1 MQLYYAWEFYRILF
15 YVVTG
20 FGLSGCYSYH
30 FDICFILINT
40 CALFRTTPIHF
51 MNGL

>member
-1 MQLYYAWEFYRILF
+1 MGVLQYTVLRS
-15 YVVTG
+15 VTG

-30 FDICFILINT
+30 FDICFVLINT
-40 CALFRTTPIHF
+40 CALFHTTPIHF